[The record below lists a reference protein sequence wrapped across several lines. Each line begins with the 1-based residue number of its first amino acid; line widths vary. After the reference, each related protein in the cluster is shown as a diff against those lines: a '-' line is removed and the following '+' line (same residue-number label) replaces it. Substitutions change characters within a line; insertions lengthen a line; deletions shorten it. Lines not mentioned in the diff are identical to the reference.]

1 MSTVDSLS
9 SGKSERS
16 KHIAFWRVL
25 NTVQSRKLGPTY
37 SVQLPV
43 KRNGKM
49 KAAAK
54 SLFASFFAASAGLL
68 SAPLETHAASQPI
81 VINEIQY
88 HPANDDDR
96 LQYIELHNP
105 GASEVDLSGWKLRG
119 VKFDFPANTKVAPG
133 GFLIIARDLSRF
145 RSVHGGTFP
154 SIGNLGGRI
163 KHGGEKLELV
173 DDKNQIVES
182 FTFSDD
188 APWPLGPDGYA
199 STLERVCPTGPATDP
214 SNWAPSNRATREGRE
229 GTPGRVNDS
238 FSPQPLLT
246 VEELK
251 WEKLPAPGAAM
262 PVSAT
267 IRGAK
272 DPVRAVLTYYTFQL
286 GVRSAQATNQLEMKR
301 VSGSAM
307 GGSYQATVPP
317 QSKDTLVR
325 FFITVSNGDGTERV
339 YPAKNEPRPALAS
352 YVFSPPVGGR
362 IPAATII
369 NASRSRSSGNKM
381 EPAREGVPEVG
392 SSAFLY
398 VTPEGKAE
406 LFDFVQVRV
415 RSGGWKVHFLK
426 DQLLD
431 GMSGIN
437 LVSEGPP
444 RWMLAEHLSY
454 ELYRRAGLN
463 IQKSGHYRLNVDGRT
478 QSYILFVEQP
488 NKTFLARS
496 GRNNEGNLYKIQW
509 FHQDV
514 VGAHEKKTN
523 PGTGHEDVSTLIAN
537 LNKLKGEAQWKF
549 IQEQFNVTNMINYFA
564 VNMLVQNWDGFFN
577 NYYAYHDT
585 KPGGKWEMIPW
596 DEDKTWGE
604 YDGASS
610 NYDWYEMPLTM
621 GMKGD
626 PAGRGGWGGGG
637 PFGGSSGWWRP
648 AGWFSGPLLANPQFR
663 KLFLARIQELCQTE
677 FTEQRFGPI
686 IQGLGNRLR
695 EEAKAGG
702 QNAQYLSRQLD
713 RDIESF
719 NRQLINRRKFLLK
732 ELEK

>member
-1 MSTVDSLS
+1 
-9 SGKSERS
+9 
-16 KHIAFWRVL
+16 
-25 NTVQSRKLGPTY
+25 
-37 SVQLPV
+37 
-43 KRNGKM
+43 M
-49 KAAAK
+49 KAMTRF
-54 SLFASFFAASAGLL
+54 SFAIAASTLL
-68 SAPLETHAASQPI
+68 CAAPVSLLAASQAI

-105 GASEVDLSGWKLRG
+105 GSSEVDLSGWKLRG
-119 VKFDFPANTKVAPG
+119 VKFDFPKDAKIAAG
-133 GFLIIARDLSRF
+133 GFLVVARDISRF
-145 RSVHGGTFP
+145 RSIHGGAFP
-154 SIGNLGGRI
+154 SVGNLGGRI
-163 KHGGEKLELV
+163 KRGGEKLELV

-188 APWPLGPDGYA
+188 APWPLGPDGFA
-199 STLERVCPTGPATDP
+199 STLERICPAGPATDP
-214 SNWAPSNRATREGRE
+214 HNWAGSRRSTRAGRE
-229 GTPGRVNDS
+229 GTPGRANDS
-238 FSPQPLLT
+238 FSARPLVT
-246 VEELK
+246 VDEVK
-251 WEKLPAPGAAM
+251 WEKLPAPNAPI

-267 IRGAK
+267 IRGAN
-272 DPVRAVLTYYTFQL
+272 DPVKALLTYYTIAL
-286 GVRSAQATNQLEMKR
+286 GNRPAQTNQVEMKR
-301 VSGSAM
+301 VSGNAM
-307 GGSYQATVPP
+307 SGQYQASIPG
-317 QSKDTLVR
+317 QSRDTLVR
-325 FFITVSNGDGTERV
+325 FFISVSNGDGSQRIH
-339 YPAKNEPRPALAS
+339 PSPNEPRPALAG
-352 YVFSPPVGGR
+352 YALTPPVVGR
-362 IPAATII
+362 IPAATIL
-369 NASRSRSSGNKM
+369 NVSRARGGGNKF
-381 EPAREGVPEVG
+381 EPAREGSPEIG
-392 SSAFLY
+392 NSAFLY

-406 LFDFVQVRV
+406 LFDFVQVRN

-463 IQKSGHYRLNVDGRT
+463 IQRSGHYRLTVDGR
-478 QSYILFVEQP
+478 SFGYILFVEQP

-509 FHQDV
+509 FNQDV

-523 PGTGHEDVSTLIAN
+523 RSTGHEDISTLIAN
-537 LNKLKGEAQWKF
+537 LNKLSGEAQWKF
-549 IQEQFNVTNMINYFA
+549 IQEQFNVTNMVNYFA

-626 PAGRGGWGGGG
+626 RGPRGGWGGGG
-637 PFGGSSGWWRP
+637 PFGGAMWWRP
-648 AGWFSGPLLANPQFR
+648 PGWFSGPLLANPQFR
-663 KLFLARIQELCQTE
+663 KLFLARIKELCQTE
-677 FTEQRFGPI
+677 FTEQRFGPV
-686 IQGLGNRLR
+686 IQALGNRLR
-695 EEAKAGG
+695 EETKAQGG
-702 QNAQYLSRQLD
+702 RGSQQLD

-719 NRQLINRRKFLLK
+719 HRQLVNRRKFLLK